1 MSKKYNTKKKSPLKT
16 VLKTDFQDEKKKTL
30 KYSTVSSDWLEAE
43 ELKARNERNVDLLQN
58 AFFGDRRRVKIALTY
73 DNGADIN
80 CTDSNGNNALIL
92 AVYSRKEE
100 VVKYLAT
107 YHKNEKGQVL
117 EGIDKININH
127 LNKEGI
133 SALSLAVKLKNPRI
147 AKILLENGANPNLVG
162 VYKETPIFDAVK
174 ENDVEMIELLQS
186 YGANINQR
194 NREGQTP
201 IIVAC
206 QNKHRQEALVHLVK
220 SGALFVPDYAGR
232 NPLMHAANNS
242 NGVMMDILLK
252 RADYSKKFIDEQD
265 KNGVS
270 TLMLCC
276 KRGNREATRVLISRG
291 ADLNLRDSKG
301 RLALSYARDFG
312 NPTCFEITQK
322 AMGIYEKSNELE
334 GDAKEAFLSKELGK
348 IGFQN
353 RVANSCCK

>member
-1 MSKKYNTKKKSPLKT
+1 MAKYNTKKKSPLGT
-16 VLKTDFQDEKKKTL
+16 ILKTDFQGLNKPVL
-30 KYSTVSSDWLEAE
+30 KYSNVEGDWLEKE
-43 ELKARNERNVDLLQN
+43 ELKEQNERNFDLLEN
-58 AFFGDRRRVKIALTY
+58 AFFGDKRRIKIALTY

-80 CTDSNGNNALIL
+80 CVDSKGNNALIL

-100 VVKYLAT
+100 AVKYLAT
-107 YHKNEKGQVL
+107 YNKNERGEVIP
-117 EGIDKININH
+117 GIDKINMNH
-127 LNKEGI
+127 LNKEGL
-133 SALSLAVKLKNPRI
+133 SALSLAVKLGNYRI
-147 AKILLENGANPNLVG
+147 ARILLDNGANPNLVG
-162 VYKETPIFDAVK
+162 AYKETAIFDAVK
-174 ENDVEMIELLQS
+174 QNDIPMIELLQS

-201 IIVAC
+201 TIVAC

-220 SGALFVPDYAGR
+220 SGASFMADYAGR

-252 RADYSKKFIDEQD
+252 RADYSKKFMDEQD

-291 ADLNLRDSKG
+291 ANLYLQDSNG
-301 RLALSYARDFG
+301 RMAINYAKFYG

-322 AMGIYEKSNELE
+322 AMGIYEKGNELE
-334 GDAKEAFLSKELGK
+334 GEARETFLATELGK